1 MSKIDFSRARSLQ
14 DVRAE
19 EIKRECGTRIQEVL
33 DTHTLLNIQ
42 AAILADVMSKA
53 DRAKF
58 AKAQGWVASML
69 SESRNA
75 AAEGRAPKWPNL
87 PKAVEQLARLY

>member
-1 MSKIDFSRARSLQ
+1 MSKIDFSKAQSLS
-14 DVRAE
+14 DVRADD
-19 EIKRECGTRIQEVL
+19 IKRECSTRIQAVL

-53 DRAKF
+53 DRTRF
-58 AKAQGWVASML
+58 VKAQDWVASML
-69 SESRNA
+69 SESRKA

-87 PKAVEQLARLY
+87 PKAVEQLARHY